1 MTKEELLKKFDNN
14 FMNNSLSGVLPDNYQ
29 DQQMLIIKK
38 FVDEAYDEVYKA
50 GYKSGYDQGYMSYHM
65 EQI

>member
-1 MTKEELLKKFDNN
+1 MTKEELLKKFDDN
-14 FMNNSLSGVLPDNYQ
+14 FMNNSLNGVLPDNYQ

-38 FVDEAYDEVYKA
+38 FVDEAYKA